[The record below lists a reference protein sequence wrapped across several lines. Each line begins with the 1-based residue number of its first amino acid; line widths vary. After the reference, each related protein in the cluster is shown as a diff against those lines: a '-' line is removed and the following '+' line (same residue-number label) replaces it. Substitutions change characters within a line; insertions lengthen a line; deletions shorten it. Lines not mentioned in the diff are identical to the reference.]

1 MAGVTTRSRMKRISY
16 AFLHNLN
23 SVDVLFG
30 ENKRKRR
37 YSSKYVGT
45 FEAERVITSREDSEV
60 RCRFQFAFI
69 KLSSANEVL
78 QDSS

>member
-1 MAGVTTRSRMKRISY
+1 MAGVTTRSGKKRISY
-16 AFLHNLN
+16 ACLHNLS

-37 YSSKYVGT
+37 CSSKSLGI

-60 RCRFQFAFI
+60 RLHFQFVC
-69 KLSSANEVL
+69 KLSSANEVM
-78 QDSS
+78 QGCS